1 MEKITLIVS
10 GVANQ
15 SNPESPA
22 YTLILSEKEGVR
34 KLPIVIG
41 LSEAQAI
48 AIQIEGLVP
57 VRPLVYD
64 LFFSIAAAF
73 SIDVIE
79 VVISNVDHGIFYAE
93 IVCCTTGSSEEDF
106 IRIPARTSD
115 AVAIALKFS
124 CPIYTYE
131 HVLDKAGFEWTAPGD
146 DSFDSPKLEGIPLRE
161 LKDMLKKAISRED
174 YEFASKIRDE
184 IAGRN
189 Q

>member
-1 MEKITLIVS
+1 MEKIPLIVS

-22 YTLILSEKEGVR
+22 YTLILSEKDGVR
-34 KLPIVIG
+34 KLPVVIG

-48 AIQIEGLVP
+48 AIQLEGLVT

-64 LFFSIAAAF
+64 LIFSIASAF
-73 SIDVIE
+73 TIDIKE

-93 IVCCTTGSSEEDF
+93 IVCCTTGSSEDDY

-115 AVAIALKFS
+115 AVALALKFS
-124 CPIYTYE
+124 CPIFTYE

-146 DSFDSPKLEGIPLRE
+146 ESFDSPKLEGLTIRE
-161 LKDMLKKAISRED
+161 LKEMLHKAIARED

-184 IAGRN
+184 IAGRK

>member
-1 MEKITLIVS
+1 MEKILLVVS

-15 SNPESPA
+15 ANPESPA
-22 YTLILSEKEGVR
+22 YTLILSEKGGVR
-34 KLPIVIG
+34 KLPVIIG

-48 AIQIEGLVP
+48 AIQLEGLVP
-57 VRPLVYD
+57 MRPLVYD
-64 LFFSIAAAF
+64 LFFNIASAF
-73 SIDVIE
+73 TIDVVE
-79 VVISNVDHGIFYAE
+79 VIISNVDRGIFYAE
-93 IVCCTTGSSEEDF
+93 IVCCTTGSQPDDY

-131 HVLDKAGFEWTAPGD
+131 HVLADAGFEWTAPGD
-146 DSFDSPKLEGIPLRE
+146 DNFDSPNLDGLPLRE
-161 LKDMLKKAISRED
+161 LKEMLRKAIARED

-184 IAGRN
+184 IAGRK